1 MLDDTGRTAVGDAG
15 SRDPIDTLR
24 AIKAARHELDRAEA
38 VAVRRARNANASWQL
53 IALALEVSRQAVHK
67 KYGGSKRKD

>member
-1 MLDDTGRTAVGDAG
+1 MLDDTGRTPVGDAG

-24 AIKAARHELDRAEA
+24 EIKRMRGELDRAEA
-38 VAVRRARNANASWQL
+38 LAVRRARNANAPWQL

-67 KYGGSKRKD
+67 KYGRR